1 MVKGKMMRA
10 DEFCSLVTDGTH
22 DSPKAQSFGKRL
34 ITSKNLKGYYID
46 FESARYICEEDY
58 KKMIARSSIEQ
69 WDILYSMIGTVGN
82 IYLEKNN
89 FVDYACKNIGI
100 FKFSGNK
107 DNAFWMY
114 YYLKSNQAK
123 EYVQANLRGSTQS
136 YISLGGLRALP
147 IWVPEKNLRDKIVS
161 VLKSIDQKIENN
173 LAINDNL
180 EQQIK
185 MLIRAWFVE
194 YLPFGGKIPNDW
206 HSIPLSK
213 IADFISGYSYKG
225 NELKQS
231 RTAMLTIKNFER
243 NGGFKLNGFKEL
255 IPSSKIKPDH
265 YVELFDTVVAHT
277 DLTQKAEVIGNA
289 ELVLNFAGYD
299 SVVFSMD
306 LVKVIP
312 KKEEVSKFM
321 IAALLQN
328 SHFKAHCLGYV
339 NGTTVLHL
347 SKRALPEY
355 QLLFP
360 DDLAVLAPLDK
371 ALRSMYMRMAFLIEE
386 NQKLQNIR
394 DTLLPRL
401 MSGEI
406 DVSNIDL

>member
-1 MVKGKMMRA
+1 MNCHEKTLLKKIATFKNGKKRPDSIGNIPVYGGNGILGYCGNSNNRNCVVVGRVGA
-10 DEFCSLVTDGTH
+10 YCGSVYYESGECWISDNAIAAISHEGHDVRFLYYLLKSLNLNQYSIG
-22 DSPKAQSFGKRL
+22 SSQPL
-34 ITSKNLKGYYID
+34 ITQKILND
-46 FESARYICEEDY
+46 
-58 KKMIARSSIEQ
+58 IEIFQ
-69 WDILYSMIGTVGN
+69 FSLRK
-82 IYLEKNN
+82 EKE
-89 FVDYACKNIGI
+89 II
-100 FKFSGNK
+100 
-107 DNAFWMY
+107 
-114 YYLKSNQAK
+114 
-123 EYVQANLRGSTQS
+123 
-136 YISLGGLRALP
+136 
-147 IWVPEKNLRDKIVS
+147 S
-161 VLKSIDQKIENN
+161 VLACIDDLISVNN
-173 LAINDNL
+173 KINDNL